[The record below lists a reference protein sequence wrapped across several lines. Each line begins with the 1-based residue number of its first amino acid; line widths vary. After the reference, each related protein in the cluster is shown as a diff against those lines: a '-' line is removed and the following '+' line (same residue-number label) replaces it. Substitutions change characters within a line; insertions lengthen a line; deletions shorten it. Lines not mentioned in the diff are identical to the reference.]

1 MVLPGSDMEIC
12 YAYET
17 IANVQATFKD
27 IRNNSDKSFM
37 IFTQRQI
44 NSIAERVDKAPLIKP
59 CTVSQ

>member
-12 YAYET
+12 YTYET

-44 NSIAERVDKAPLIKP
+44 A
-59 CTVSQ
+59 

>member
-1 MVLPGSDMEIC
+1 MVLPGSDMEIG

-44 NSIAERVDKAPLIKP
+44 A
-59 CTVSQ
+59 